1 VDMAVLDA
9 KQPVH
14 RAPAGKT
21 GRGALGRRD
30 AITGLVFLTPNLLGL
45 FLFGVFPLAFVLV
58 ISFTSWGDFSQ
69 APQWIGLSNY
79 GSLKDDPLFWNA
91 IWRTVEFVILVIPL
105 QTLVSVLMAIAL
117 NQRLAWMKFYRPLF
131 VIPWITTPVVV
142 GFMWRWLY
150 QNDFGLINTV
160 LADLNIPTVNWLT
173 DDAWTVISIVI
184 VTVWQFAGYNM
195 LFLLAGLQGIPDHL
209 YEAAAIDGATGL
221 RQHIHIT
228 VPMLKP
234 VIYFTVVT
242 SVIGSFQI
250 FDVVYNMFNG
260 QPPDS
265 VRVYYFYLY
274 QKAFVY
280 SGTMG
285 SACAMALILFIFL
298 VGVTLVQAKVYG
310 ENDIV

>member
-1 VDMAVLDA
+1 LA
-9 KQPVH
+9 
-14 RAPAGKT
+14 
-21 GRGALGRRD
+21 RRD
-30 AITGLVFLTPNLLGL
+30 AITGLVFLTPNLIGL
-45 FLFGVFPLAFVLV
+45 FVFGVFPLIFVAF
-58 ISFTSWGDFSQ
+58 ISFTRWSDFSR
-69 APQWIGLSNY
+69 APNWIGLANY

-91 IWRTVEFVILVIPL
+91 IWRTLEFVALVIPL

-117 NQRLAWMKFYRPLF
+117 NQRLAWMKMYRPLF

-150 QNDFGLINTV
+150 QNDFGLINSV
-160 LADLNIPTVNWLT
+160 LADINLPTVNWLT
-173 DDAWTVISIVI
+173 DDFWTPISIVI

-209 YEAAAIDGATGL
+209 YEAAAIDGATGF
-221 RQHIHIT
+221 RQHLHIT
-228 VPMLKP
+228 LPMLKP

-250 FDVVYNMFNG
+250 FDVVYNLFNG

-280 SGTMG
+280 GGTMG
-285 SACAMALILFIFL
+285 SACAMAVVLFIIL

>member
-1 VDMAVLDA
+1 MAALDA
-9 KQPVH
+9 KQPVL
-14 RAPAGKT
+14 RAPVGKGGGSGGT
-21 GRGALGRRD
+21 MARRD
-30 AITGLVFLTPNLLGL
+30 TITGLVFLTPNLLGL
-45 FLFGVFPLAFVLV
+45 FLFGVFPLVFVLV
-58 ISFTSWGDFSQ
+58 ISFTKWGDFSQ
-69 APQWIGLSNY
+69 APQWIGLENY
-79 GSLKDDPLFWNA
+79 GLLKDDPLFWNA
-91 IWRTVEFVILVIPL
+91 IWRTVEFVVLVIPL

-117 NQRLAWMKFYRPLF
+117 NQRLAWMKLYRPLF

-160 LADLNIPTVNWLT
+160 LADLNIPSVNWLT
-173 DDAWTVISIVI
+173 DDAWTVIAIVI

-209 YEAAAIDGATGL
+209 YEAAAIDGATGF

-228 VPMLKP
+228 LPMLKP
-234 VIYFTVVT
+234 VLYFTIVT
-242 SVIGSFQI
+242 SIIGSFQI

-285 SACAMALILFIFL
+285 SACAMAVVLFLFL
-298 VGVTLVQAKVYG
+298 VGITLVQTKVYG